1 MAKIVGIREFT
12 AIKPNGEFEKRYE
25 ITYEIEGIGQFTLEI
40 PKKEFSALT
49 VQQIINQEEAEIRK
63 LMGRP

>member
-12 AIKPNGEFEKRYE
+12 AIREDGTFEKRYE
-25 ITYEIEGIGQFTLEI
+25 ITYEIEGVGTFTLEI

-49 VQQIINQEEAEIRK
+49 VQQLINQEEAEIRK
-63 LMGRP
+63 LMGKP

>member
-1 MAKIVGIREFT
+1 MAKIIGIREFT
-12 AIKPNGEFEKRYE
+12 AITPSGEFEKRYE
-25 ITYEIEGIGQFTLEI
+25 VTYEIEGVGQFTLEI

-49 VQQIINQEEAEIRK
+49 VQQLIKKEDAEIRQ